1 MRAMS
6 SQESQP
12 PHATGIAAMT
22 ASSGIATKKAIV
34 MRIPREFSWSGSC
47 SAACSRALTVSGV
60 AVIVL
65 LSSGIAP
72 NLRFRRLR
80 HRR

>member
-1 MRAMS
+1 MS
-6 SQESQP
+6 THDSQP
-12 PHATGIAAMT
+12 PQATGIAAIT
-22 ASSGIATKKAIV
+22 ASSGMATKNAMV

-47 SAACSRALTVSGV
+47 RAACSRALTVSGV
-60 AVIVL
+60 ALIGL
-65 LSSGIAP
+65 LSSGVEP